1 MSIRRLS
8 MILGDVELKRVVC
21 GEKWASELSK
31 ACETVNRD
39 CNGIA
44 LADIYD
50 RADQATKD
58 ALESVLV
65 MSEEDLHCLI
75 DEVYRIK
82 LGGTLGGVDPKEM
95 YVLAVT
101 SSFGTVVVIINF
113 IVIALYIATANKVE
127 PLPVSYVIGT
137 LSGLIDAYL
146 SMP

>member
-8 MILGDVELKRVVC
+8 MILGDVELKRVEC

-31 ACETVNRD
+31 ACGTVNRD

-50 RADQATKD
+50 NADQVTKD

-65 MSEEDLHCLI
+65 MSEEDLTGLI

-82 LGGTLGGVDPKEM
+82 EGGALGGVDPKEM
-95 YVLAVT
+95 YVLAVA
-101 SSFGTVVVIINF
+101 SSFGTIVVIINF
-113 IVIALYIATANKVE
+113 IVIALYIAMANTVE
-127 PLPVSYVIGT
+127 PLPESYVISA
-137 LSGLIDAYL
+137 LSGLINAYL